1 MVNTRVEG
9 LVNDGG
15 QGGRS
20 QMIRAL
26 GDHAWGFPLILR
38 VLGNL
43 GGFKGEDDVIRCVCE
58 DQGRTEWREP
68 ERKQD
73 VLAWDPSQAEPR
85 QGLGGR

>member
-9 LVNDGG
+9 PANDGG

-26 GDHAWGFPLILR
+26 GDHAWGFSLILR

-43 GGFKGEDDVIRCVCE
+43 GGFKREDDMIRCVCE
-58 DQGRTEWREP
+58 DH
-68 ERKQD
+68 
-73 VLAWDPSQAEPR
+73 
-85 QGLGGR
+85 